1 MALLRARIVW
11 TDEPAT
17 ARDARARTL
26 TSLAFDLPVDDD
38 GFRADLRRVRGRV
51 ERERGKVPEGSRHLQ
66 FDPGGIMDVELLVA
80 LGQLRH
86 AGDPEV
92 RTTSTEAALGRMVA
106 LGWPAVLRDDY
117 AVLRRTAL
125 RLRLLLDRPQ
135 AVVSPR
141 DLPALARSLG
151 TTATLLAA
159 ELDERMARVRAVFA
173 KYF

>member
-1 MALLRARIVW
+1 M
-11 TDEPAT
+11 
-17 ARDARARTL
+17 
-26 TSLAFDLPVDDD
+26 
-38 GFRADLRRVRGRV
+38 
-51 ERERGKVPEGSRHLQ
+51 
-66 FDPGGIMDVELLVA
+66 
-80 LGQLRH
+80 
-86 AGDPEV
+86 
-92 RTTSTEAALGRMVA
+92 A
-106 LGWPAVLRDDY
+106 LGWPAALRDDY

-151 TTATLLAA
+151 TTPTLLAA